1 VVKTAVEIMTD
12 WRETLFVWK
21 GILTIADNNNIEWK
35 GSWVSTNDVMNSFPT
50 DDDFLSSQNNFIL
63 YSSTITKHNNDSID
77 INFDRGHYLLDNG
90 NGLETFSDINHNLYC
105 IKHTDDRWYCYAKG
119 DTEFGPF
126 ISKGI
131 MTTSINNDDD
141 CDDNNDNDI
150 NSTSYSLTL
159 ARRYVYSK
167 KDSRLSLPIETSTK
181 QMIEELSTWSST
193 LSSTSSSTT
202 TSTTTTNDEPK
213 PWLDL
218 PMKDKKKPSK
228 KRDRDHL
235 HS

>member
-1 VVKTAVEIMTD
+1 MTD
-12 WRETLFVWK
+12 WKETLFVWK
-21 GILTIADNNNIEWK
+21 GILTIVDSNNIEWK
-35 GSWVSTNDVMNSFPT
+35 GSWVSTNDVINSFPT
-50 DDDFLSSQNNFIL
+50 DDDFATSENNFVL

-90 NGLETFSDINHNLYC
+90 SGLEKFSDINHNLYC

-126 ISKGI
+126 ISKGVAKR
-131 MTTSINNDDD
+131 NNDVD
-141 CDDNNDNDI
+141 CDDSNDNCI
-150 NSTSYSLTL
+150 NSISYSLTL

-167 KDSRLSLPIETSTK
+167 KDSRLNLPIETSTR
-181 QMIEELSTWSST
+181 QMIEELS
-193 LSSTSSSTT
+193 SSTSSSSS
-202 TSTTTTNDEPK
+202 STTTTTDEPK

-228 KRDRDHL
+228 KRDRDH
-235 HS
+235 

>member
-1 VVKTAVEIMTD
+1 MTD
-12 WRETLFVWK
+12 WKETLFVWK
-21 GILTIADNNNIEWK
+21 GILTIVNNNNVEWK
-35 GSWVSTNDVMNSFPT
+35 GTWVSTNDEKNNFPT
-50 DDDFLSSQNNFIL
+50 DDDFASSKNNFEL

-90 NGLETFSDINHNLYC
+90 NGLEKFSDSDHNLYC
-105 IKHTDDRWYCYAKG
+105 IKHTDDRWYCFAKG

-131 MTTSINNDDD
+131 AINNNVN
-141 CDDNNDNDI
+141 CDDNNDSDNDNDV
-150 NSTSYSLTL
+150 NSTSYILTL

-167 KDSRLSLPIETSTK
+167 KDSRLNLPIETSTR
-181 QMIEELSTWSST
+181 QMIEELS
-193 LSSTSSSTT
+193 SSTSSSSSSS
-202 TSTTTTNDEPK
+202 STTTTDNEPK

-228 KRDRDHL
+228 KRDRDH
-235 HS
+235 